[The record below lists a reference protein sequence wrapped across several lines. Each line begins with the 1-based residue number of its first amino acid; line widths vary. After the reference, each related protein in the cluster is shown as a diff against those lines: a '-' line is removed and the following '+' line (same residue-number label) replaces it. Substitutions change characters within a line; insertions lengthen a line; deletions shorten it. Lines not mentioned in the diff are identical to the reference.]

1 VGKYS
6 HVDLIVSDGNIEVQ
20 ERDWT
25 SGPDDFELEIGNFFV
40 YSVVLFDRENYFER
54 VKKPYVPF
62 YAEGLRQN
70 RLEQVKQYMFNNL
83 DHISLYV
90 RRRLFFNG
98 ISRLYNASKEFLQAL
113 FISRKVYPI
122 SYDKW
127 IREQLVGILKE
138 PRLYREFV
146 KLYEINK
153 LESEELIQKAE
164 TLSLL
169 AEQHLE

>member
-1 VGKYS
+1 
-6 HVDLIVSDGNIEVQ
+6 
-20 ERDWT
+20 
-25 SGPDDFELEIGNFFV
+25 
-40 YSVVLFDRENYFER
+40 
-54 VKKPYVPF
+54 
-62 YAEGLRQN
+62 
-70 RLEQVKQYMFNNL
+70 
-83 DHISLYV
+83 
-90 RRRLFFNG
+90 
-98 ISRLYNASKEFLQAL
+98 LYNASKEFLQAL